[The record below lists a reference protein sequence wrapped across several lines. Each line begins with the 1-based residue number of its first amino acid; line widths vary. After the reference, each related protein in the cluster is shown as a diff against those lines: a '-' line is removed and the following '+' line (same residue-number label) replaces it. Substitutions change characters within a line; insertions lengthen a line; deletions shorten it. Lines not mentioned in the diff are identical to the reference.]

1 MFYETGVKKRKNFAT
16 KKKKKRVKPNKRYF
30 LDYPFKQ
37 NQSMYVKKT
46 TSEITSSHH

>member
-1 MFYETGVKKRKNFAT
+1 MFYETGIKKRKNFAT
-16 KKKKKRVKPNKRYF
+16 KKKKRVKPNKRYF

-46 TSEITSSHH
+46 RSVITSSHH